1 MAELDE
7 ALALTWRAGTP
18 ADAVRVA
25 DATLG
30 EGWLIGAAVNGGL
43 LMALCARA
51 ASEAV
56 AATGH
61 TDVLAWSAFFLSAAQ
76 PGPARVE
83 VEVLRTGR
91 SVSTVAVR
99 VVQDDGGAGAV
110 GVVGAVG
117 AAAGAGVERMRLTAT
132 LGDAATATEPV
143 HLGPALPAMPSP
155 EECLPVRRDGSPLAE
170 PIRILDRLDV
180 RIDPATAGF
189 AVGRPTGRGTI
200 RAWLRMA
207 DGREPDVALLPL
219 AVDALMPV
227 AFDLGALGWAPTLE
241 LSGQVL
247 GRPAPGW
254 LRVELRT
261 DAVAGGF
268 YVEDADVWD
277 STGRLVARAR
287 QLAGIRVPEGG
298 VAGRPPAAG

>member
-1 MAELDE
+1 MRELDE

-18 ADAVRVA
+18 ADAVHVA

-61 TDVLAWSAFFLSAAQ
+61 PDVLAWSAFFLSAAQ

-83 VEVLRTGR
+83 VDMLRTGR

-99 VVQDDGGAGAV
+99 VVQDEGAG
-110 GVVGAVG
+110 G
-117 AAAGAGVERMRLTAT
+117 AAGAGVERMRLTAT

-143 HLGPALPAMPSP
+143 HLGPALPTMPSP
-155 EECLPVRRDGSPLAE
+155 DECLPVRRDGSPLAE